1 MGPKTKKL
9 VSFLNELIPL
19 LEKEENDQW
28 TKWMKRARRLILNS
42 DFAGVEEVIGA
53 YGGMGSF
60 NDLVIGYSYKGNA
73 LIKKENYEELNNKLN
88 FLRSEVYELSIQI
101 RKDFDEG

>member
-9 VSFLNELIPL
+9 VSVLNELIPL
-19 LEKEENDQW
+19 LEKEENSQW
-28 TKWMKRARRLILNS
+28 IKWMKRARRLILNS
-42 DFAGVEEVIGA
+42 DFTGVEEIIGA

-60 NDLVIGYSYKGNA
+60 NDLVIGYSYKDKA

-88 FLRSEVYELSIQI
+88 SLRSEVYELSIQI
-101 RKDFDEG
+101 KKEFYKG